1 MKLSKGIIQ
10 VILANI
16 INLIISIGNG
26 FLLPKFLSVE
36 SYAALKT
43 FLLYTSY
50 IGILHLGYIDGV
62 YIKYGGKAIKAI
74 CLEQFTYEKRV

>member
-10 VILANI
+10 VITANL
-16 INLIISIGNG
+16 INLVISVGNG

-50 IGILHLGYIDGV
+50 IGILHLGYVDGI
-62 YIKYGGKAIKAI
+62 YIKYGGKTIGSIDAEEFAK
-74 CLEQFTYEKRV
+74 